1 MAEPA
6 RHEIWWTEVPERS
19 ARPYLVLTRDRAIPV
34 LRRVVAAPVTRTIR
48 GIPTE
53 VPLGTQEGLPVSCVA
68 SFDNLETLPKTSF
81 TRRLGALAPSRD
93 HEVCEAIR
101 SAVDC

>member
-6 RHEIWWTEVPERS
+6 RHEIWWCELPDRK

-34 LRRVVAAPVTRTIR
+34 LRRLVAAPVTRTIR

-53 VPLGTQEGLPVSCVA
+53 LPLGPDEGLLVESVA
-68 SFDNLETLPKTSF
+68 SFDNVETVPKSALTK
-81 TRRLGALAPSRD
+81 RIGAVAPSREP
-93 HEVCEAIR
+93 EVC
-101 SAVDC
+101 SAYRAATDC